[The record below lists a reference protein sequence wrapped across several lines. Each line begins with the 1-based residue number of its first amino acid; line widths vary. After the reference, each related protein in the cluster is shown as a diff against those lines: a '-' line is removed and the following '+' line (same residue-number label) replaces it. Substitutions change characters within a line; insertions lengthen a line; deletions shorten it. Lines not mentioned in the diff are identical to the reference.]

1 MQKKRWGLLRRNAM
15 EAAPPDHIQMFIKV
29 INLNE
34 IVFGLSGEIY
44 GDHMVLEDQNFL
56 DQLGIR
62 KNSIPTR
69 HDQIQ
74 AFKWGLTLWAHQLI
88 NHSIKKSSSSLTPH
102 SETDQKLTIGSWG
115 ILRAKSCKRGGGLIL
130 KLTNL
135 NAIKGSKMNV
145 FQFFISIL
153 VACSY
158 DWDRES

>member
-1 MQKKRWGLLRRNAM
+1 M

-44 GDHMVLEDQNFL
+44 GDRMVLEDQNFL

-74 AFKWGLTLWAHQLI
+74 AFK
-88 NHSIKKSSSSLTPH
+88 
-102 SETDQKLTIGSWG
+102 
-115 ILRAKSCKRGGGLIL
+115 
-130 KLTNL
+130 
-135 NAIKGSKMNV
+135 
-145 FQFFISIL
+145 
-153 VACSY
+153 
-158 DWDRES
+158 